1 MALDLEGVSASAGSA
16 CAAGSLEPSHVVAAL
31 GVPPEYATSVLRF
44 SLGRSTSEA
53 DIDGAAAVVGRV
65 VGRMLAVDV

>member
-31 GVPPEYATSVLRF
+31 GIGSRYATGVLRF
-44 SLGRSTSEA
+44 SLGRTTTGA
-53 DIDGAAAVVGRV
+53 DVDGAAAVVGRV
-65 VGRMLAVDV
+65 VGRMQTVDV